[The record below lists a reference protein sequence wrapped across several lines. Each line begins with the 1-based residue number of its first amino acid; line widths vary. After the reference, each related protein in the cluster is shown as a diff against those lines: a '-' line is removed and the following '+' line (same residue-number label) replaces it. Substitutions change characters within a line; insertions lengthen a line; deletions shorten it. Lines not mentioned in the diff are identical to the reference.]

1 MSHDATLEEVSRTDC
16 PSGVICPH
24 HTVLYNE
31 LAGGK
36 TMKAAIA
43 NMLRDL
49 YERYPQA
56 QSEMNHEHIIDIL
69 QQTLFISEK
78 TARALDSEYRE
89 LAEI

>member
-1 MSHDATLEEVSRTDC
+1 
-16 PSGVICPH
+16 
-24 HTVLYNE
+24 
-31 LAGGK
+31 
-36 TMKAAIA
+36 MKAAIA